1 MKIQRKIGW
10 QKYEDMIQ
18 TQLDSP
24 FLDMISQKYAE
35 MSTQGLESM
44 TDEQL
49 EKWLETNEE
58 PSDITP
64 QMMVP
69 IDDKMM
75 ENINLA
81 NNFDCWMGHTNF
93 NITEGIKD
101 QLNETDGI
109 EVLRV
114 CSRYRFFIGVGRMF
128 DFKEVRQKIED
139 ILISGEKQ
147 DEED

>member
-35 MSTQGLESM
+35 MSMQGLESM
-44 TDEQL
+44 SDEQL
-49 EKWLETNEE
+49 EEWLETNEE
-58 PSDITP
+58 PLDVTP
-64 QMMVP
+64 QVMVP

-109 EVLRV
+109 EILRV

-139 ILISGEKQ
+139 ILISGEKK
-147 DEED
+147 DEKD

>member
-35 MSTQGLESM
+35 MSMQGLERLESM

-49 EKWLETNEE
+49 EEWLETNEE

-75 ENINLA
+75 ENINL
-81 NNFDCWMGHTNF
+81 
-93 NITEGIKD
+93 
-101 QLNETDGI
+101 
-109 EVLRV
+109 
-114 CSRYRFFIGVGRMF
+114 
-128 DFKEVRQKIED
+128 
-139 ILISGEKQ
+139 EKS
-147 DEED
+147 

>member
-35 MSTQGLESM
+35 MSMQGLESM

-49 EKWLETNEE
+49 EEWLETNEE

-114 CSRYRFFIGVGRMF
+114 CSRSRFFIGVGRMF

>member
-35 MSTQGLESM
+35 MSMQGLEGM

-49 EKWLETNEE
+49 EEWLETNEE
-58 PSDITP
+58 PSDIAP

-109 EVLRV
+109 EILRV

>member
-35 MSTQGLESM
+35 MSMQGLEGM

-49 EKWLETNEE
+49 EEWLETNEE
-58 PSDITP
+58 PSDIAP

-109 EVLRV
+109 EILRV

-139 ILISGEKQ
+139 ILISGEKK

>member
-35 MSTQGLESM
+35 MSMQGLESI

-49 EKWLETNEE
+49 ELEKEWLETNE
-58 PSDITP
+58 P

>member
-35 MSTQGLESM
+35 MSMQGLEGM

-49 EKWLETNEE
+49 EEWLETNEE

-114 CSRYRFFIGVGRMF
+114 CSRHRFFIGVGRMF

>member
-35 MSTQGLESM
+35 MSMQGLESM
-44 TDEQL
+44 SDEQL
-49 EKWLETNEE
+49 EEWLETNEE
-58 PSDITP
+58 PLDVTP

-109 EVLRV
+109 EILRV

-139 ILISGEKQ
+139 ILISGEKK
-147 DEED
+147 DEKD